1 MHPIYIINKF
11 SFCKNFFRFPDA
23 GHLIHMPTHI
33 DVLIG
38 DYTSCINYNYQAII
52 ADEKLMRISPDTAST
67 DSFYFGYSVHSF
79 HMLVYGAILGGMESI
94 AMDIAHRLNTYLNE
108 DVFVQ
113 NPDLTVYLEAYS
125 ALDIH
130 IMVRFGR
137 WKEILA
143 LPMPKYPLLMLYRS
157 ASLHYARGLA
167 LANTGE
173 VDLAVVEANLFDKT
187 RLDSSAEMRILHNNK
202 VSDLFAVDDPML
214 RGEIA
219 YKMGSFS
226 EAFALLRTA
235 VARQEGLNYD
245 EPWGKMIPIRHALGG
260 LLCEQGHYDEA
271 VEVFRKDLK
280 YHPSNPF
287 GLVGLIGCLRGKLQ
301 SSQSSDSSAILSDNE
316 KQNIQEEV
324 EELESVLIEQRKSS
338 WADFPITV
346 PCHCCTK
353 TARKDT

>member
-1 MHPIYIINKF
+1 
-11 SFCKNFFRFPDA
+11 
-23 GHLIHMPTHI
+23 MPTHI
-33 DVLIG
+33 DVLVG
-38 DYTSCINYNYQAII
+38 DYTSCVYYNYQAII
-52 ADEKLMRISPDTAST
+52 ADEKLMRISPDTAGT

-143 LPMPKYPLLMLYRS
+143 LSMPKYPLLMLYRS

-173 VDLAVVEANLFDKT
+173 VDLAVIEANLFDKT
-187 RLDSSAEMRILHNNK
+187 RLDSSAGMRILHNNK

-219 YKMGSFS
+219 YKMGRFS

-280 YHPSNPF
+280 YHPNNPF
-287 GLVGLIGCLRGKLQ
+287 GLVGLIGCLRGKMQL
-301 SSQSSDSSAILSDNE
+301 SNDSPAILSDPE
-316 KQNIQEEV
+316 KQNIEEEV
-324 EELESVLIEQRKSS
+324 EKLELALIEQRKSS

-346 PCHCCTK
+346 PCHCCTM
-353 TARKDT
+353 TITRKDT